1 MTGQPTKI
9 VGIDDN
15 TVVVRLLGEPSAQV
29 WDVAAGKRVR
39 DITIGEGSSGYSIIA
54 LPGRRI
60 AAGTTAS
67 FEDVLR
73 ILEVTTGNLLQ
84 ELKGFRR
91 YIFGMVSV
99 HEHLLTLSDGSAVD
113 VWSQDPAGK
122 VR

>member
-1 MTGQPTKI
+1 M
-9 VGIDDN
+9 
-15 TVVVRLLGEPSAQV
+15 RLLGEPSAQV